1 MLYKGNNV
9 RNLIILVA
17 VSMLTACQS
26 APPTV
31 QTGQGAEVTF
41 DGLHRVDNSVVQYAW
56 LKPDLSLAAYSKIK
70 LVGAGIEYRAVRSA
84 NPATAGNRS
93 EFPLTDQQK
102 MRLESMVA
110 EVFQEELGNS
120 KKYSLTSEEGPDVL
134 ELTGALIDVVSR
146 VPPERGGRGDYYI
159 SSVGSATLVLE
170 LRDSQSN
177 EILARAIDGQAF
189 QSVYMQ
195 KSSSPHNAQEVKRGL
210 RKWGRRLTEILDQL
224 HGGL

>member
-1 MLYKGNNV
+1 MK
-9 RNLIILVA
+9 NLILFVA
-17 VSMLTACQS
+17 VIMLSACQTS
-26 APPTV
+26 PTV

-56 LKPDLSLAAYSKIK
+56 LKPDLSLAGYNKII

-84 NPATAGNRS
+84 STATAGNRS

-110 EVFQEELGNS
+110 EVFQEELGKS
-120 KKYSLTSEEGPDVL
+120 KKYTLTSEEGPDVL

-146 VPPERGGRGDYYI
+146 VPPERAGRGNYYI

-195 KSSSPHNAQEVKRGL
+195 KSSSPQNAQEVKRGL

-224 HGGL
+224 HGGI

>member
-1 MLYKGNNV
+1 M
-9 RNLIILVA
+9 RILITLVA
-17 VSMLTACQS
+17 VIMLTSCQTS
-26 APPTV
+26 PTV

-56 LKPDLSLAAYSKIK
+56 LKPDLSLAGYNKIK
-70 LVGAGIEYRAVRSA
+70 LVGAGIEYRAVRSS

-110 EVFQEELGNS
+110 EVFQEELGKS
-120 KKYSLTSEEGPDVL
+120 KKYTLTSEEGPDVL
-134 ELTGALIDVVSR
+134 ELTGAIIDVVSH
-146 VPPERGGRGDYYI
+146 VPPERAGRGGYYI

-189 QSVYMQ
+189 QAVYMQ
-195 KSSSPHNAQEVKRGL
+195 KSSSPQNAQEVKRGL